1 MCMYQTSIRNSEVY
15 TVKYMGIVSVLAL
28 LTVIGC
34 SALEEQLRCA
44 PHDSQE
50 CIGWLGDKPIY
61 LEEEL

>member
-1 MCMYQTSIRNSEVY
+1 M
-15 TVKYMGIVSVLAL
+15 KYMGIVSVLAL

-34 SALEEQLRCA
+34 NALDEKLRCA

-50 CIGWLGDKPIY
+50 CIGWLGDKPIM